1 MIKSMAKKK
10 KTILIVEDD
19 KYLSKAYAIK
29 IKNAGFDI
37 LMTDNGSD
45 GLSVAKD
52 KKPDLIVL
60 DLLLPRIDGFEFL
73 KRIKADQELKN
84 IPVITISVLGQKTD
98 QEKALSLGAEAYFI
112 KTDYKL
118 EEIIEKIKGYIGE

>member
-1 MIKSMAKKK
+1 MAKRKK
-10 KTILIVEDD
+10 SILIVEDD
-19 KYLSKAYAIK
+19 KYLTKAYSIK
-29 IKNAGFDI
+29 IKKAGFGV
-37 LMTDNGSD
+37 LLASNGVD
-45 GLSVAKD
+45 GLAMAKN

-73 KRIKADQELKN
+73 KRIKDDKELKN
-84 IPVITISVLGQKTD
+84 IPVLTISVLGQKAD

-118 EEIIEKIKGYIGE
+118 EEIIKKIKEYTNK